1 MPELVELRRK
11 SGQRG
16 LLITG
21 YKRLK
26 KDSDRA
32 ITPAMEAVCVPA
44 HLALPGS
51 PQAKQLH
58 HLHSQP
64 SLGQSATGKK
74 VLRLCAQGHFGHVA
88 LFATLWT
95 VACQVSLSGMG
106 VLQVRTLECIDQ
118 YLLPYPS
125 RALYFLLP

>member
-1 MPELVELRRK
+1 M
-11 SGQRG
+11 
-16 LLITG
+16 
-21 YKRLK
+21 
-26 KDSDRA
+26 DRA
-32 ITPAMEAVCVPA
+32 TEKDWPKRPTDRQLLEARNKTVRAMTPMVEAVHVPT
-44 HLALPGS
+44 HLVLPGS